1 MLPQIRVFIFI
12 IFILI
17 SCKDTE
23 QKSANRYIDLKG
35 FFEGESNRLQKLNLK
50 INKSVGRNG
59 IFESKNNI
67 TVDWKNELSLFT
79 ESDINKPAWNNSY
92 KITGDS
98 VNIFYT
104 AIDSNLHTRFIH
116 ITKDTY
122 GRLVHISI
130 LNYTR
135 NNLYNS
141 SESLSYTPDSTYK
154 IIKHQDV
161 LLLGSNKYEITGIL
175 K

>member
-1 MLPQIRVFIFI
+1 MLPQTRVFIFI

-17 SCKDTE
+17 SCRDTE
-23 QKSANRYIDLKG
+23 QKSTTRYMDLKG
-35 FFEGESNRLQKLNLK
+35 FFEGESNRLQKLNIK
-50 INKSVGRNG
+50 IKKSVGRNG
-59 IFESKNNI
+59 IFETKNNI

-79 ESDINKPAWNNSY
+79 ESDINKPAWNNRY

-98 VNIFYT
+98 INIFYK
-104 AIDSNLHTRFIH
+104 AIDSNLHTRSIH
-116 ITKDTY
+116 IKKDSS

-130 LNYTR
+130 LNYTS

-141 SESLSYTPDSTYK
+141 SESLSYTPDSIYK
-154 IIKHQDV
+154 IVKHQDV
-161 LLLGSNKYEITGIL
+161 LLLGNNKYEITGIL